1 MTEILSGKE
10 VVADIS
16 AHNIEVC
23 QKLKKQGINP
33 CLAIIRVGQNVDDL
47 YYENTII
54 ANCEKTG
61 IHCRCIN
68 LPENVGQTEL
78 SNEIRQVSGDPDVHA
93 IFFFCPLPK
102 GLDEQAARAQIAP
115 EKDIDSLT
123 KTNAGK
129 IYLGEADGFAPCT
142 PAAIMEI
149 LHHYKLPVA
158 GKHAVVVGRSLV
170 VGKPL
175 AMLLLQENATVTI
188 CHSKTENLDQIC
200 KNADILIAAVGRA
213 KMLGEAAV
221 NPNQIVI
228 DVGINADPENP
239 NKICGDVDFE
249 KVSQK
254 VQAITPVPGGVGT
267 VTTAVL
273 LKHCLQAAKRSSQK

>member
-1 MTEILSGKE
+1 MSQLLSGKE
-10 VVADIS
+10 VAASI
-16 AHNIEVC
+16 AAFNIEQC
-23 QKLKKQGINP
+23 KKLKQAGITP

-61 IHCRCIN
+61 IHCLCIN
-68 LPENVGQTEL
+68 LPEEVGQSEL
-78 SNEIRQVSGDPDVHA
+78 ENQIRQVSADPKVHA

-149 LHHYKLPVA
+149 LHHYKLPIA

-175 AMLLLQENATVTI
+175 AMLLLQENATVSI
-188 CHSKTENLDQIC
+188 CHSKTENLAELC
-200 KNADILIAAVGRA
+200 KQADILIAAVGRA
-213 KMLGEAAV
+213 KMLGTDCV
-221 NPNQIVI
+221 NPDQVVI

-239 NKICGDVDFE
+239 NKICGDVDFAQ
-249 KVSQK
+249 VHSQVK
-254 VQAITPVPGGVGT
+254 AITPVPGGVGT

-273 LKHCLQAAKRSSQK
+273 LKQCLQAAARCQK